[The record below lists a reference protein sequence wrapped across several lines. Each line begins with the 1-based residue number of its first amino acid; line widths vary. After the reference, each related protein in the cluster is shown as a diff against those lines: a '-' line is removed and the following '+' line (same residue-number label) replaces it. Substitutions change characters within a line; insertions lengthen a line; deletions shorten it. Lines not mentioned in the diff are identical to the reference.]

1 MNVLSWLGNRGI
13 DTPIKKHKAMGRWF
27 FVEVQEWYGDE
38 VEAYCTLDDDG
49 DPIHCAEVY
58 DAWNSKGFDWADDNL
73 NGLVPENPAYPYVL

>member
-1 MNVLSWLGNRGI
+1 MSFNILDWLGNRGI

-27 FVEVQEWYGDE
+27 FVQVKEWYGEE

-58 DAWNSKGFDWADDNL
+58 TSWDSEGFDWSDENL
-73 NGLVPENPAYPYVL
+73 KCLVSDMER